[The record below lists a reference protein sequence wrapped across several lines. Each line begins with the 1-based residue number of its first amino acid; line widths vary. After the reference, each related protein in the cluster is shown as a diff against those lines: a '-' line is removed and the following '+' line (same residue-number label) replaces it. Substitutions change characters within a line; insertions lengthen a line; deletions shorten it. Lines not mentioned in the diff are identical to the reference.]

1 MIIPTWIG
9 SSVIIVVGITVIVI
23 AIIMITAG
31 QGSAVV
37 CRIWV
42 LASLNRISARQ
53 RTAIVCSAMVLAGLN
68 RISARQRSA
77 VICSA
82 MVLAGRV
89 WIVHIDVRCGIII
102 GKIRNRNRRKVI
114 LRMSL
119 DQIIDMFYRI

>member
-53 RTAIVCSAMVLAGLN
+53 RTAVVCSAMVLAGLI
-68 RISARQRSA
+68 R
-77 VICSA
+77 
-82 MVLAGRV
+82 
-89 WIVHIDVRCGIII
+89 IVHIDVRCGIII

-119 DQIIDMFYRI
+119 DQIIDMF